1 MNRWQHILIVGMALC
16 VIFSAGNSVQ
26 AQEFVPDVVTTVKAR
41 VTAII
46 SQESRNVPGTDVAS
60 TYQQIEAEILE
71 GDHRG
76 NIVVIDNDYLNLN
89 EGDVFYARHTVN
101 ALDAVDRYS
110 VSDPYRMPILWVFIG
125 LFVLCVVMF
134 GGKQG
139 LRGLIALIGSFA
151 FIFYLLLP
159 GVMNGY
165 SPVLVS
171 IGISSLIIIL
181 GSYVTHGFNKVTSS
195 AVFGMIVT
203 ILFTGALAYA
213 SIYFGKLTGFAS
225 EEAVYL
231 NLNTGGSIDFAGLL
245 LGGMLIGLLGVL
257 YDAAI
262 GQAVSVDELRQ
273 VGPHLSKGVIFRRA
287 LRIGREHIGAL
298 VNTLAI
304 AYVGAALPLLLLFYN
319 SSASA
324 TLLINQEIF
333 ATEILRTMV
342 GSIGLVLAVP
352 ITTIIA
358 VSMLVR
364 PKVADTTNPAV
375 IARERQGVEESR
387 HHH

>member
-1 MNRWQHILIVGMALC
+1 MNIRRY
-16 VIFSAGNSVQ
+16 IFFIMSLYVAFAMMNSVY
-26 AQEFVPDVVTTVKAR
+26 AQEFAPDVVTTVKAR
-41 VTAII
+41 VTSVIV
-46 SQESRNVPGTDVAS
+46 QESRNVPGTDVAS
-60 TYQQIEAEILE
+60 TYQRIEAELLE

-76 NIVVIDNDYLNLN
+76 DIVTIENDYLNLN

-101 ALDAVDRYS
+101 TLDGVDRYS
-110 VSDPYRMPILWVFIG
+110 VSDPYRMPILWAFII
-125 LFVLCVVMF
+125 LFILCVIIF

-139 LRGLIALIGSFA
+139 VRGLIALIGSFA
-151 FIFYLLLP
+151 FIFYFLLP

-181 GSYVTHGFNKVTSS
+181 GSYVTHGFNRVTSS

-213 SIYFGKLTGFAS
+213 SIRFGKLTGFAS

-273 VGPHLSKGVIFRRA
+273 VGPHLSRSVIFRRA

-304 AYVGAALPLLLLFYN
+304 AYVGASLPLLLLFYN

-324 TLLINQEIF
+324 VLLVNQEIF

-352 ITTIIA
+352 ITTLIA
-358 VSMLVR
+358 VSVLVKPR
-364 PKVADTTNPAV
+364 IADTESPAV
-375 IARERQGVEESR
+375 IAREKRDIEGAG

>member
-1 MNRWQHILIVGMALC
+1 MNIRRYIFFIVSLYVAFAM
-16 VIFSAGNSVQ
+16 INSAY
-26 AQEFVPDVVTTVKAR
+26 AQEFAPDVVTTVKAR
-41 VTAII
+41 VTSVIM
-46 SQESRNVPGTDVAS
+46 QESRNVPGTDVAS
-60 TYQQIEAEILE
+60 TYQRIEAELLE

-76 NIVVIDNDYLNLN
+76 DIVTIENDYLNLN
-89 EGDVFYARHTVN
+89 EGDVFYARHTINV
-101 ALDAVDRYS
+101 LDGVDRYS
-110 VSDPYRMPILWVFIG
+110 VSDPYRMPILWTFII
-125 LFVLCVVMF
+125 LFILCVIIF

-139 LRGLIALIGSFA
+139 VRGLIALIGSFA
-151 FIFYLLLP
+151 FIFYFLLP

-213 SIYFGKLTGFAS
+213 SIHFGKLTGFAS

-231 NLNTGGSIDFAGLL
+231 NLNTGGLIDFAGLL

-273 VGPHLSKGVIFRRA
+273 VGPHLSRSVIFRRA

-304 AYVGAALPLLLLFYN
+304 AYVGASLPLLLLFYN

-324 TLLINQEIF
+324 VLLVNQEIF

-352 ITTIIA
+352 ITTLIA
-358 VSMLVR
+358 VSVLVKPKSML
-364 PKVADTTNPAV
+364 K
-375 IARERQGVEESR
+375 
-387 HHH
+387 